1 MSLKIVSQE
10 RPRELPDDAADELIR
25 RLSAGGIIER
35 DLESGEAISRSPM
48 AELAE
53 RLTVARDSA
62 DVYSPAEDEQGI
74 LFVVVDTWLADVN
87 VNNFPVPAQELRYD
101 LFRDIDD
108 RRRSHSIAAS
118 S

>member
-35 DLESGEAISRSPM
+35 DLASGEAISRSPM

-53 RLTVARDSA
+53 RLTEARESA
-62 DVYSPAEDEQGI
+62 SVYSPAEDEQGI
-74 LFVVVDTWLADVN
+74 LFVVVDTWLADVS
-87 VNNFPVPAQELRYD
+87 VNDFPVPAMELRYG
-101 LFRDIDD
+101 LFSDIDD